1 MTVLYRLDA
10 AAPVIARH
18 FGADAGRDPWTGGHV
33 APGGFAPVI
42 TAGREFV
49 AGARLERQPRRLIP
63 RLWGVPPP
71 PSAGDAARP
80 GVLSVRNPDSP
91 FWIGNL
97 RNSEFRCLIPATA
110 FMEWGKGTDAEGK
123 RRQHWF
129 ACADQPLFAFAGVW
143 KDSEVASFALL
154 KRYTSGAQSWTRV
167 IAKPVTGAVRLAL
180 NGVEQ
185 MTGWSVD
192 TATGSVTFTTAPG
205 AGVAITAGFEFD
217 VPVRFDTDMLDVTL
231 DLERLGS
238 ITSIPLL
245 EIRR

>member
-10 AAPVIARH
+10 PAAAIARH
-18 FGADAGRDPWTGGHV
+18 FGAEAGRDPWAGGHV

-49 AGARLERQPRRLIP
+49 AGARTERQPRRLIP

-71 PSAGDAARP
+71 PSAGDTGRP

-110 FMEWGKGTDAEGK
+110 FMEWGKGTDMDGK

-143 KDSEVASFALL
+143 KDSEVASFAVLTCEPNAAL
-154 KRYTSGAQSWTRV
+154 RHAGRNAMPV
-167 IAKPVTGAVRLAL
+167 ILPP
-180 NGVEQ
+180 
-185 MTGWSVD
+185 D
-192 TATGSVTFTTAPG
+192 PG
-205 AGVAITAGFEFD
+205 AWQLWLHGEWKRARDLIA
-217 VPVRFDTDMLDVTL
+217 PYSSSQM
-231 DLERLGS
+231 LER
-238 ITSIPLL
+238 
-245 EIRR
+245 

>member
-1 MTVLYRLDA
+1 MLYRLDA
-10 AAPVIARH
+10 PAAALARH
-18 FGADAGRDPWTGGHV
+18 FGAEAGRDPWAGGHV

-71 PSAGDAARP
+71 PSAGDAGRP

-154 KRYTSGAQSWTRV
+154 TCEPNAALRHAGRDAMPV
-167 IAKPVTGAVRLAL
+167 ILPP
-180 NGVEQ
+180 
-185 MTGWSVD
+185 D
-192 TATGSVTFTTAPG
+192 PG
-205 AGVAITAGFEFD
+205 AWQLWLHGDWKRARELIA
-217 VPVRFDTDMLDVTL
+217 PYPSSQM
-231 DLERLGS
+231 LER
-238 ITSIPLL
+238 
-245 EIRR
+245 

>member
-1 MTVLYRLDA
+1 MLYRLDA
-10 AAPVIARH
+10 PAAALARH
-18 FGADAGRDPWTGGHV
+18 FGAEAGRDPWAGGHV

-71 PSAGDAARP
+71 PSAGDAGRP

-154 KRYTSGAQSWTRV
+154 TCEPNAALRHAGRDAMPV
-167 IAKPVTGAVRLAL
+167 ILPP
-180 NGVEQ
+180 
-185 MTGWSVD
+185 D
-192 TATGSVTFTTAPG
+192 PG
-205 AGVAITAGFEFD
+205 ALQLWLHGDWKRARELIA
-217 VPVRFDTDMLDVTL
+217 PYPSSQMM
-231 DLERLGS
+231 ER
-238 ITSIPLL
+238 
-245 EIRR
+245 